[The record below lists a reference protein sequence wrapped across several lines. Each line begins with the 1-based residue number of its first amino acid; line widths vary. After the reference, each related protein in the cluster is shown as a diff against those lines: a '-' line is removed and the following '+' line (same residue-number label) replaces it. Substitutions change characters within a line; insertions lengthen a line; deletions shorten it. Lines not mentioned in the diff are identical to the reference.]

1 MVSRRWSGILFR
13 ISWSPMEME
22 RSNDLSKKTV
32 YGKAGTTVTPAKGW
46 RKWRRREVSLTAIT
60 CGVYSRAYVVAFTP
74 LETERK
80 SASETVRLKRNLGR
94 VEGKKQRR
102 ERN

>member
-32 YGKAGTTVTPAKGW
+32 YGKAGTTMTPAKGW

-60 CGVYSRAYVVAFTP
+60 CGVYSRAYVVAFTRLHRWKP
-74 LETERK
+74 SVRARRK
-80 SASETVRLKRNLGR
+80 QFG
-94 VEGKKQRR
+94 
-102 ERN
+102 